1 MKMELELEKDD
12 CTIEINGTEHNGVLE
27 ATVEVDYTA
36 GTSGSTR
43 CGSSSYEDCDEA
55 PSPATIEVEW
65 AECTLTI
72 FNTDGNVKQ
81 PELAVLKFF
90 GVDFLQS
97 LFGEIEEEHLDVD
110 GLI

>member
-12 CTIEINGTEHNGVLE
+12 CTIEINGTQYNGALT
-27 ATVEVDYTA
+27 ATVEVDCTT
-36 GTSGSTR
+36 GE
-43 CGSSSYEDCDEA
+43 SS
-55 PSPATIEVEW
+55 TIEVEW

-97 LFGEIEEEHLDVD
+97 LFGEIEEEHLDGD
-110 GLI
+110 GLL